1 MKGVSIVGFYVP
13 VKESDETEVQSAL
26 TRLAQTVSEA
36 LIQSGWDE
44 DELSQALDLS
54 QPEYN

>member
-1 MKGVSIVGFYVP
+1 MKGVSIVGFYLP
-13 VKESDETEVQSAL
+13 VKELDETEVQAAL
-26 TRLAQTVSEA
+26 TRFAQTGSEA
-36 LIQSGWDE
+36 LIQSGWDV